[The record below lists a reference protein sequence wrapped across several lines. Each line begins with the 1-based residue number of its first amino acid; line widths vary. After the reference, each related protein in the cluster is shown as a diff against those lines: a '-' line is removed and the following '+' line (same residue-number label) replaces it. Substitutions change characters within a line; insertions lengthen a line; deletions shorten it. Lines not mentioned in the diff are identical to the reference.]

1 MGIGAFN
8 FPRRFLL
15 PAAFRSLCLFDLN
28 QPLLG
33 SAFFNTWLAYQRRRF
48 PQGLRCFADCFG
60 LRTAVHGYA
69 TLKL

>member
-33 SAFFNTWLAYQRRRF
+33 IGFLQHMARVPEEKISTG
-48 PQGLRCFADCFG
+48 P
-60 LRTAVHGYA
+60 
-69 TLKL
+69 